1 MLDNISLLVQA
12 PLLNVQL
19 LLDGLFIGA
28 IFALAAYGLALVW
41 GVMNVKNLA
50 QGDFVMMGGYIA
62 WFLTTKGIHPF
73 YGLPV
78 AIVLMFAF
86 GWVVYITIIRRIIDK
101 DLFTSLLATFGLA
114 LVISQLLNLAFGPEV
129 QVAESN
135 YAINYLFGGMV
146 TVASIKFIALILA
159 AILAALVI
167 SFMKLSRMGQAIRAT
182 AQDPRAAKVM
192 GINTERI
199 YAFTF
204 ALNAAICGAAGAL
217 VAMIWVIQPFFGIG
231 YAIRSFVIVTA
242 AGLGNLPGVI
252 IAGLGLGGAELY
264 AGFIF
269 GAELQQFSVVGLLVA
284 VLVWRQIQ
292 QRRHRQAVQ

>member
-1 MLDNISLLVQA
+1 MLDNISLLIQA

-28 IFALAAYGLALVW
+28 IFALMAYGLALVW

-86 GWVVYITIIRRIIDK
+86 GWVVYITIISRIIDK

-129 QVAESN
+129 QIAESN
-135 YAINYLFGGMV
+135 YAINSLFGGMV

-159 AILAALVI
+159 TILATLVI

-192 GINTERI
+192 GIDTERI

-252 IAGLGLGGAELY
+252 IFGLGLGGAELY